1 MIPRNSFFIDA
12 EDEDELLNEKSPEED
27 ECDDNDDDDDSPV
40 LGSALTPPDSPP
52 FQDVRMTKKSATVWK
67 YHKFSI
73 AQNLRE
79 INFWDSKSAKYAIIT
94 HLEALD
100 LDLYEFLQFLKD

>member
-1 MIPRNSFFIDA
+1 MAPNRIYFVIVFPIFHIDA

-52 FQDVRMTKKSATVWK
+52 FQDV
-67 YHKFSI
+67 
-73 AQNLRE
+73 
-79 INFWDSKSAKYAIIT
+79 
-94 HLEALD
+94 
-100 LDLYEFLQFLKD
+100 